1 MATPPHIPGLGAFF
15 EKDKDKDKD
24 SASPKPAAPRPII
37 TAAWLLVLAAAAQ
50 VVASVLGIIHAVS
63 PERAASLRAQL
74 DAGGDSTLSLEA
86 MRNMGVITVVLAAL
100 ATVSA
105 YVLFAFFI
113 HKGRTWAR
121 TATTVLVVL
130 TLSQLVGIAFPG
142 GYTTI
147 SQLVLGTLTIG
158 LCYLPAS
165 TRYFADMKAFRS

>member
-1 MATPPHIPGLGAFF
+1 MATPPHIPGLGAFA
-15 EKDKDKDKD
+15 DKDKD
-24 SASPKPAAPRPII
+24 SATPKPAAPRPII

-63 PERAASLRAQL
+63 PERALVLQAQL

-105 YVLFAFFI
+105 YVLFAFFLR
-113 HKGRTWAR
+113 KGRTWAR
-121 TATTVLVVL
+121 TATTVLAVL

-147 SQLVLGTLTIG
+147 SQLVLGALAIG

-165 TRYFADMKAFRS
+165 TKYFEDMKAFRS